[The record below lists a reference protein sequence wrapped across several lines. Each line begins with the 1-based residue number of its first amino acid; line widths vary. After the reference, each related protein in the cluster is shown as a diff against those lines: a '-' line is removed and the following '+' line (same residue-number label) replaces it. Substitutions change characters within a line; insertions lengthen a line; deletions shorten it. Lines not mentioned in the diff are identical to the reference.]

1 MKGRFKLACI
11 LVALMAITMPTFAK
25 KTPVFT
31 RYMGSSG
38 FAMPTGNIRSSYS
51 YINDSSNSGM
61 FVSQALMNNM
71 LELSYFRHLSG
82 DYEGK
87 NLLNTKIRLIEEGAI
102 IPGIV
107 WGAADM
113 NTQIL
118 DKRIYY
124 MAATKSFDTFG
135 CTLHG
140 GYYKNPEDSRKTSF
154 FGIEKMVFPLIS
166 LGAEY
171 EDEVFTYGIK
181 LTPMPGLNLVVGQRD
196 GKKELFNISY
206 YATY

>member
-1 MKGRFKLACI
+1 MKDRSCLICLLFAMLLTA
-11 LVALMAITMPTFAK
+11 MPAFTK
-25 KTPVFT
+25 ETPTYT
-31 RYMGSSG
+31 RYMGSFG

-51 YINDSSNSGM
+51 YLNDSSNSGM
-61 FVSQALMNNM
+61 FLSQALMNNF
-71 LELSYFRHLSG
+71 LELSYFKHLSG
-82 DYEGK
+82 DHEGK
-87 NLLNTKIRLIEEGAI
+87 NLLNTKVRLIEEGTI
-102 IPGIV
+102 MPGIV
-107 WGAADM
+107 WGAADI

-135 CTLHG
+135 CTIHG
-140 GYYKNPEDSRKTSF
+140 GYYKDPLDSKKTSF

-171 EDEVFTYGIK
+171 ENEVMTYGIK
-181 LTPMPGLNLVVGQRD
+181 LTPMPGLDLVIGQRD
-196 GKKELFNISY
+196 GKKELFNICY